1 MFKQPLT
8 QIIQHVMSQ
17 NTWAAQELT
26 RYSGQSVKFIM
37 FPIQL
42 TLSILEDGNLAI
54 AGEGNVPQA
63 TVTIPPSVGLRL
75 LANDES
81 ANHLVKIEG
90 DIDLAATLSKVVRN
104 ASWDIEE
111 DLSNVLGDVTAHQVT
126 EWGKQAAQQVKAQS
140 INLAEMVVEYW
151 QEEKPIV
158 AKKMHVEAFMS
169 QVDQL
174 REDVDRI
181 EKRLEKLLK
190 QVDAPQSNYKPQP

>member
-1 MFKQPLT
+1 
-8 QIIQHVMSQ
+8 MSQ
-17 NTWAAQELT
+17 NTWAAQELA

-63 TVTIPPSVGLRL
+63 TVTIPPTVGLRL

-81 ANHLVKIEG
+81 ANHLVKIDG

-111 DLSNVLGDVTAHQVT
+111 DLSKVLGDVTAHQVT
-126 EWGKQAAQQVKAQS
+126 EWGKQAAQHVKTQS
-140 INLAEMVVEYW
+140 INLAEMLVEYW

-174 REDVDRI
+174 REDVDRL
-181 EKRLEKLLK
+181 EKRLDKLLK
-190 QVDAPQSNYKPQP
+190 HVDAAPTNGAN